1 MGEEPDL
8 EELIAQNNSV
18 NQEANLSFKDKVLQH
33 LKYFVVDGTGY
44 AAYYGFFMT
53 ITERASRMDWEE
65 IKRTRAIGAITGFLS
80 GYLVNLLRGLLGK
93 EKKDT
98 SAEDSES
105 SLKVKKAAVD
115 IVVGT
120 ATTMPFYALV
130 LYYAHN
136 SKFEG
141 TTIPLVIGSVVAGVA
156 GLGYGHS
163 SDRWRKR
170 LGLPPVLYK

>member
-1 MGEEPDL
+1 MSEEPDL

-18 NQEANLSFKDKVLQH
+18 NQEANLSFKDKALQH

-93 EKKDT
+93 EKKDVK
-98 SAEDSES
+98 AEDPGS
-105 SLKVKKAAVD
+105 SLKVRKAAVD

-120 ATTMPFYALV
+120 ATTMPFYAPI

-141 TTIPLVIGSVVAGVA
+141 MELPLIIGSVVAGVV
-156 GLGYGHS
+156 GLGYGHFA
-163 SDRWRKR
+163 DWWRRRWN
-170 LGLPPVLYK
+170 LPGVLYK